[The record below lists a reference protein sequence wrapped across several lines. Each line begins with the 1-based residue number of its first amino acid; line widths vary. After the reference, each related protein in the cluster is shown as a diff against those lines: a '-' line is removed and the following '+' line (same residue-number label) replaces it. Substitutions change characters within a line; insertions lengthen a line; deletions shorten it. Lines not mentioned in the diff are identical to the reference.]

1 MLLLFTCI
9 MVVTVALTTMFINDS
24 LNERGI
30 HDEELRDLTFV
41 LMMASL
47 VASVIIFL
55 YARGVWN

>member
-9 MVVTVALTTMFINDS
+9 MVVTVALTTIFINDS

-30 HDEELRDLTFV
+30 YDKELRDLTFV

-55 YARGVWN
+55 YARGVFN